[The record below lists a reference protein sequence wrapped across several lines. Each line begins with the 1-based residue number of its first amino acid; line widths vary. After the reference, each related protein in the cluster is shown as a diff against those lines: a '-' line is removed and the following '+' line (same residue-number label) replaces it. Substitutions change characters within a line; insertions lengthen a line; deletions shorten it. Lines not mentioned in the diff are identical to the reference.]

1 MRIGELAQAGE
12 IPTRTVRFYERR
24 GLLPEPGRA
33 ANGYRVYDDAT
44 VGRLRFIRAAQA
56 AGLTL
61 SEIRVIVE
69 IRDDGT
75 APCTH
80 VDALLVAK
88 LADIERR
95 RQELTVLE
103 ADLTRLVDRSRML
116 DHADC
121 TSGRICHILQPGTIG
136 RSKNPAVAELG
147 AVGAGN
153 SIGA

>member
-1 MRIGELAQAGE
+1 MRIGELARAGE

-24 GLLPEPGRA
+24 GLLPEPRRA
-33 ANGYRVYDDAT
+33 ANGYRVYDEAT
-44 VGRLRFIRAAQA
+44 VSRLRFIRTAQA

-61 SEIRVIVE
+61 SEIRAIVE
-69 IRDDGT
+69 IRNDGT

-95 RQELTVLE
+95 RQELAALE

-116 DHADC
+116 DPADC
-121 TSGRICHILQPGTIG
+121 TRGDICHILQPATIG
-136 RSKNPAVAELG
+136 RSKNPATG
-147 AVGAGN
+147 SGFGVGT
-153 SIGA
+153 